1 MTSIKQLADKLYRW
15 IKATQLLGVTVI
27 WLSCKN
33 DHRETSREALYTTLL
48 NLFVNFFTLYPS
60 SHSPRWTVESAG
72 VKIASFSKVI
82 WKSNW
87 RENIHNTAHTFRSSA
102 EKMNPHYKLS
112 WWFHIFLLHQWTEK
126 IKRNTYMKRRDSKQT
141 PTGFSESCFS
151 GITAC
156 SDVMFSNYR
165 FARCMSL
172 TQNSSSIVEACLFC
186 LAYTLNTG
194 NFTL

>member
-1 MTSIKQLADKLYRW
+1 MASARW
-15 IKATQLLGVTVI
+15 KGDFTRLNRLRQQFG
-27 WLSCKN
+27 
-33 DHRETSREALYTTLL
+33 TL
-48 NLFVNFFTLYPS
+48 FFTLQSITPTISTPMPATSNKPS
-60 SHSPRWTVESAG
+60 INDFNQTTCRQTIPLDQGNSASRRNSDLIELQ
-72 VKIASFSKVI
+72 K
-82 WKSNW
+82 
-87 RENIHNTAHTFRSSA
+87 RSSW
-102 EKMNPHYKLS
+102 NISWSSLHYFAQLVRK
-112 WWFHIFLLHQWTEK
+112 LLHAISLFTQSTMDRWKCWSENCQFFK
-126 IKRNTYMKRRDSKQT
+126 GHMKRRDSKQT